1 MRKEFPKL
9 KDIDEHIWAYQ
20 AKLKSLEVGSSDYKT
35 VSNYLADLRDK
46 RKALKKLNA
55 GNPSFFHRGIPP
67 MTGKPSRKQ
76 QKLNAIDRAIKEVK
90 SRYDRELSDLYRERD
105 EVKKS

>member
-55 GNPSFFHRGIPP
+55 GNPSFFIEEY
-67 MTGKPSRKQ
+67 
-76 QKLNAIDRAIKEVK
+76 L
-90 SRYDRELSDLYRERD
+90 L
-105 EVKKS
+105 